1 MFKRRKAHLTV
12 ESKILFKNRKLVNSG
27 SINIVSTPLNT
38 YIMKKVSL
46 LVFSLIFAVSV
57 QAATGIFGAYVT
69 IGGTKYK
76 SSASYDGTEATL
88 GASSL
93 GSFDVNTDSLI
104 FSQAETLTY
113 QNSGHSTFGFAIAYR
128 VRPTSESKSTDA
140 SAYNFISMGDG
151 VDYGDGSGNEKG
163 EFTGGTYNLLDG
175 ITAPTTITTYAV
187 DIIHKV
193 GAWEGG
199 SNFERLANL
208 NDPSPGSTSW
218 GVVDAFTTNI
228 TVVPEPNAYALIAGM
243 FGLAYIAL
251 KRRQA

>member
-1 MFKRRKAHLTV
+1 
-12 ESKILFKNRKLVNSG
+12 
-27 SINIVSTPLNT
+27 
-38 YIMKKVSL
+38 MKKLSL
-46 LVFSLIFAVSV
+46 LIFSLICAVSL

-76 SSASYDGTEATL
+76 SSASYGGTEATL

-93 GSFDVNTDSLI
+93 GSFDVDTDSLI

-113 QNSGHSTFGFAIAYR
+113 QNSGHSTFEFATAYR
-128 VRPTSESKSTDA
+128 VRLASESKSTVA
-140 SAYNFISMGDG
+140 SAYSFISMIDDIDLGNGD
-151 VDYGDGSGNEKG
+151 EKG
-163 EFTGGTYNLLDG
+163 EFTGSTIDLLAG
-175 ITAPTTITTYAV
+175 IAAPVSETVYAV

-199 SNFERLANL
+199 GNFERLANL
-208 NDPSPGSTSW
+208 NETSPGSTDW
-218 GVVDAFTTNI
+218 GSTNAFTANF
-228 TVVPEPNAYALIAGM
+228 TVVPEPNTYALIAGM

>member
-1 MFKRRKAHLTV
+1 
-12 ESKILFKNRKLVNSG
+12 
-27 SINIVSTPLNT
+27 
-38 YIMKKVSL
+38 MKKVSL
-46 LVFSLIFAVSV
+46 LIFSLIFAVSL

-76 SSASYDGTEATL
+76 SSGDYAGAEPRL
-88 GASSL
+88 GATSL

-104 FSQAETLTY
+104 FSQGETLTY
-113 QNSGHSTFGFAIAYR
+113 QNSGHSTFGFATAYR
-128 VRPTSESKSTDA
+128 VRLASESKSTDP

-151 VDYGDGSGNEKG
+151 VDLGGGDEKG
-163 EFTGGTYNLLDG
+163 EFTGGTTDFLSD
-175 ITAPTTITTYAV
+175 ITAPGIATDYAV

-208 NDPSPGSTSW
+208 NNNSGSTSW
-218 GVVDAFTTNI
+218 GVVDAFTTSFTVV
-228 TVVPEPNAYALIAGM
+228 TVVPEPNSYPLIAGM

-251 KRRQA
+251 KRRQI

>member
-1 MFKRRKAHLTV
+1 
-12 ESKILFKNRKLVNSG
+12 
-27 SINIVSTPLNT
+27 
-38 YIMKKVSL
+38 MKKVSL
-46 LVFSLIFAVSV
+46 LIFSLIFAVSV

-76 SSASYDGTEATL
+76 SSASYDGAEATL

-93 GSFDVNTDSLI
+93 GTFDVDTDSLI
-104 FSQAETLTY
+104 FSQGETLTY

-128 VRPTSESKSTDA
+128 VRLAADAKSTDP

-151 VDYGDGSGNEKG
+151 VDLGGGDEKG
-163 EFTGGTYNLLDG
+163 EFTGGTTDFLSD
-175 ITAPTTITTYAV
+175 ITAPVIATDYAV

-199 SNFERLANL
+199 GDFERLANL
-208 NDPSPGSTSW
+208 NEINPGSTSW
-218 GVVDAFTTNI
+218 GATDAFTATF

>member
-1 MFKRRKAHLTV
+1 
-12 ESKILFKNRKLVNSG
+12 
-27 SINIVSTPLNT
+27 
-38 YIMKKVSL
+38 MKKVSL
-46 LVFSLIFAVSV
+46 LIFSLIFAVSV

-76 SSASYDGTEATL
+76 SSASYDGAEATL

-93 GSFDVNTDSLI
+93 GTFDVDTDSLI
-104 FSQAETLTY
+104 FSQGETLTF
-113 QNSGHSTFGFAIAYR
+113 QNSGHSTFGFATAYR
-128 VRPTSESKSTDA
+128 VRLASESKSTDP

-151 VDYGDGSGNEKG
+151 VDLGGGDEKG
-163 EFTGGTYNLLDG
+163 EFTGGTTDFLSD
-175 ITAPTTITTYAV
+175 ITAPVIATDYAV

-199 SNFERLANL
+199 GDFERLANL
-208 NDPSPGSTSW
+208 NEINPGSTSW
-218 GVVDAFTTNI
+218 GATDAFTATF

>member
-1 MFKRRKAHLTV
+1 
-12 ESKILFKNRKLVNSG
+12 
-27 SINIVSTPLNT
+27 
-38 YIMKKVSL
+38 MKKVSL
-46 LVFSLIFAVSV
+46 LIFSLICAVSL

-76 SSASYDGTEATL
+76 SSASYDGAEATL

-93 GSFDVNTDSLI
+93 GSFDVDTDSLI
-104 FSQAETLTY
+104 FSQGETLTY

-128 VRPTSESKSTDA
+128 VRLAADAKSTDP
-140 SAYNFISMGDG
+140 SAYGYITTMGDG
-151 VDYGDGSGNEKG
+151 VDLGGGDEKA
-163 EFTGGTYNLLDG
+163 EFTANLNLLAG
-175 ITAPTTITTYAV
+175 IAAPAIATDYAV

-218 GVVDAFTTNI
+218 GSIDAYTANF
-228 TVVPEPNAYALIAGM
+228 TVVPEPNTYALIAGM

-251 KRRQA
+251 KRRQG

>member
-1 MFKRRKAHLTV
+1 
-12 ESKILFKNRKLVNSG
+12 
-27 SINIVSTPLNT
+27 
-38 YIMKKVSL
+38 MKKVSL
-46 LVFSLIFAVSV
+46 LIFSLIFAVSV

-76 SSASYDGTEATL
+76 SSASYDGAEATL

-93 GSFDVNTDSLI
+93 GTFDVDTDSLI
-104 FSQAETLTY
+104 FSQAETLTF
-113 QNSGHSTFGFAIAYR
+113 QNSGHSTFGFATAYR
-128 VRPTSESKSTDA
+128 VRLASESKSTDP

-151 VDYGDGSGNEKG
+151 VDLGGGDEKG
-163 EFTGGTYNLLDG
+163 EFTGGTTDFLSD
-175 ITAPTTITTYAV
+175 ITAPVIATDYAV

-199 SNFERLANL
+199 GDFERLANL
-208 NDPSPGSTSW
+208 NEINPGSTSW
-218 GVVDAFTTNI
+218 GATDAFTATF

>member
-1 MFKRRKAHLTV
+1 
-12 ESKILFKNRKLVNSG
+12 
-27 SINIVSTPLNT
+27 
-38 YIMKKVSL
+38 MKKLSL
-46 LVFSLIFAVSV
+46 LVFSLICAVSL

-76 SSASYDGTEATL
+76 SSSDYAGGESTL

-128 VRPTSESKSTDA
+128 VRLASDSTSTDPA
-140 SAYNFISMGDG
+140 AYNFISMGDG
-151 VDYGDGSGNEKG
+151 FDIGGGDEKG
-163 EFTGGTYNLLDG
+163 EFTAGTTNLLAS
-175 ITAPTTITTYAV
+175 IAPPAIATDYAV

-199 SNFERLANL
+199 SNFERLASYENI
-208 NDPSPGSTSW
+208 NPGSTSW
-218 GVVDAFTTNI
+218 ASTDAFTANF

-243 FGLAYIAL
+243 LCLAYIAL
-251 KRRQA
+251 KRRQV

>member
-1 MFKRRKAHLTV
+1 
-12 ESKILFKNRKLVNSG
+12 
-27 SINIVSTPLNT
+27 
-38 YIMKKVSL
+38 MKKLSI
-46 LVFSLIFAVSV
+46 LVFSLICAVSL

-76 SSASYDGTEATL
+76 SSSDYAGEESTL

-93 GSFDVNTDSLI
+93 GSFDVDTDSLI
-104 FSQAETLTY
+104 FSQGETLTY
-113 QNSGHSTFGFAIAYR
+113 QNSGHSTFDFALAYR
-128 VRPTSESKSTDA
+128 VRLDSESTSTDP
-140 SAYNFISMGDG
+140 SDYIFEDMGG
-151 VDYGDGSGNEKG
+151 GIGFGSSGDEKG
-163 EFTGGTYNLLDG
+163 EFTGGSINLLAG
-175 ITAPTTITTYAV
+175 IATPAVAETVYAV

-208 NDPSPGSTSW
+208 NGSSPGSTDW
-218 GVVDAFTTNI
+218 GSINPFTANFTVVAAA
-228 TVVPEPNAYALIAGM
+228 VPEPNTYALIAGM

>member
-1 MFKRRKAHLTV
+1 
-12 ESKILFKNRKLVNSG
+12 
-27 SINIVSTPLNT
+27 
-38 YIMKKVSL
+38 MKKLSL
-46 LVFSLIFAVSV
+46 LVFSLICAVSL

-76 SSASYDGTEATL
+76 SSASYDGAEATL

-93 GSFDVNTDSLI
+93 GSFDVDTDSLI

-113 QNSGHSTFGFAIAYR
+113 QNGGHSTFEFATAYR
-128 VRPTSESKSTDA
+128 VRLASESKSTVA
-140 SAYNFISMGDG
+140 SAYSFISMIDDIDLGNGD
-151 VDYGDGSGNEKG
+151 EKG
-163 EFTGGTYNLLDG
+163 EFTGGTIDFLSG
-175 ITAPTTITTYAV
+175 IAAPAVATDYAV

-199 SNFERLANL
+199 GNFERLANL
-208 NDPSPGSTSW
+208 NETSPGSTDWASTN
-218 GVVDAFTTNI
+218 AFTANF
-228 TVVPEPNAYALIAGM
+228 TVVPEPNTYALIAGM

>member
-1 MFKRRKAHLTV
+1 
-12 ESKILFKNRKLVNSG
+12 
-27 SINIVSTPLNT
+27 
-38 YIMKKVSL
+38 MKKVSL
-46 LVFSLIFAVSV
+46 LIFSLICAVSL

-93 GSFDVNTDSLI
+93 GSFDVDTDSLI
-104 FSQAETLTY
+104 FSQGETLTY
-113 QNSGHSTFGFAIAYR
+113 QNDGHSTFSFAIAYR
-128 VRPTSESKSTDA
+128 VRLASDFTSTDP
-140 SAYNFISMGDG
+140 SAYGYITTMGDG
-151 VDYGDGSGNEKG
+151 VAIGGGDEKG
-163 EFTGGTYNLLDG
+163 EFTANINLLAG
-175 ITAPTTITTYAV
+175 ITAPLTETVYAV

-199 SNFERLANL
+199 SNFERLANYE
-208 NDPSPGSTSW
+208 NVNPGSTNW
-218 GVVDAFTTNI
+218 ANTDAFTANF
-228 TVVPEPNAYALIAGM
+228 TVVPESNAYALIAGI

>member
-1 MFKRRKAHLTV
+1 
-12 ESKILFKNRKLVNSG
+12 
-27 SINIVSTPLNT
+27 
-38 YIMKKVSL
+38 MKKLSL
-46 LVFSLIFAVSV
+46 LVFSLICSVSL

-76 SSASYDGTEATL
+76 SSASYAGAEATL

-93 GSFDVNTDSLI
+93 GSFDVDTDSLI

-113 QNSGHSTFGFAIAYR
+113 QNGGHSTFEFATAYR
-128 VRPTSESKSTDA
+128 VRLASESKSTDP

-151 VDYGDGSGNEKG
+151 VDLGGGDEKG
-163 EFTGGTYNLLDG
+163 EFTGGTTDFLSD
-175 ITAPTTITTYAV
+175 ITAPVIATDYAV

-199 SNFERLANL
+199 GDFERLANL
-208 NDPSPGSTSW
+208 NEINPGSTSW
-218 GVVDAFTTNI
+218 GATDAFTATF